1 MEPEKTT
8 KNIVFKQFNSGNDS
22 DLDDQDEYQTESDVL
37 LPISQ
42 DAHRL
47 FINHD
52 DGEIEKDFLPRIVVN
67 NYYRVN
73 KPNPLNQFPIKI
85 LKLLFY
91 KFREKYFFY
100 CLQEFSNTSED
111 FKKCTR
117 LVILIFSLVLFNI
130 LLLCHIN
137 VIGYESKLNGSIKN
151 ITFELRVSK

>member
-1 MEPEKTT
+1 MESEKTM
-8 KNIVFKQFNSGNDS
+8 KNIVFTQFDSSNDS
-22 DLDDQDEYQTESDVL
+22 DMDYQDEYQTESDVL

-42 DAHRL
+42 DSHRL

-52 DGEIEKDFLPRIVVN
+52 DGEIKKDFLPRIMVN
-67 NYYRVN
+67 NHHKVN
-73 KPNPLNQFPIKI
+73 KSNTLNQCPII
-85 LKLLFY
+85 LKQLFH
-91 KFREKYFFY
+91 KFREKYLSYF
-100 CLQEFSNTSED
+100 LQKFSNTSED

-137 VIGYESKLNGSIKN
+137 VSGYQSKRNGSIKN